1 MTVHDNPTKLNLQP
15 VSSCYS
21 GSTTRAGAVQM
32 DETDA
37 LRLLRIPSDD
47 SLSSSVAEA
56 INLEDSHYS
65 LLQKELKSE
74 AEDLEAESWTLT
86 VHQKYLKNL
95 SKEAIKREDVIYELI
110 QTEMHHVRTL
120 KILLHVYM
128 HELRKSLLIEEGK
141 LEWLFM
147 RNEELLSLHQNF
159 LKCLRGC
166 QKQSQEEGSDG
177 NYQITQLG
185 DILISQF
192 SGPLGE
198 KMRDCYT
205 VFCCHHIEAM
215 TFYKE
220 QIQNNKKLQN
230 LIKKVG
236 QLTLVRRLG
245 IPECFLLVTQRIM
258 KYPVLVERIIQN
270 TEVNTEE
277 YKALV
282 ESLALMKDF
291 ISHVNTQ
298 VSEYEKATRLRNISL
313 RLEPKSV
320 GRLKDGRVLRREELL
335 QGDRLLLYEGL
346 VTWKSSGRHKDVHA
360 VLLSDMLLFL
370 QEKDQKFVFAAVDNR
385 PPVISL
391 QKLIVREVAH
401 EEKAMFL
408 ICACTISMPEMYEIY
423 TSSREERVTWT
434 TNIRKAVE
442 CHREE
447 TYYREHVSQ
456 LQHYQDL
463 LKSRDDVIKQSLI
476 DKQRVFAAL
485 YEDTM
490 EQEAPHSGLLLRGD
504 TLDLQQGETLLKG
517 AINEVENL
525 QNLLLLRI
533 KDPNLLMEEIN
544 TPAVIRST
552 ESSGDANNSQG
563 EEDNDWS
570 SNIPVYH
577 SHATLNLKPRDADYY
592 SEDQVDSAD
601 DETDNHSERN
611 CHSCSTPF
619 HEAEVCDSVILLAQR
634 LYSLQAVIVQQD
646 SQIELQHAFHS
657 MSKQPTRPYSNNV
670 LLEQE
675 KQRNLEKH
683 KEELANLHKVKAQ
696 HQEEQQR
703 WEKERERQRIQQE
716 ALEMQLQQ
724 REEEC
729 RRREAMLSEEKVEL
743 ERHRESYQQD
753 LERLRE
759 SIQSVEKEKERLTY
773 EKEQVEKIKSK
784 YVPGN
789 YDEAMSLYSNPSFR
803 GSVVNGGGPS
813 SSTPKRN
820 KVLDVA
826 PKVPPRKES
835 MSIQTTKAELPIHL
849 LSTTNQVLKSSAI
862 HQQIPTKLATLSK
875 GKEKGS
881 KTKTHHQR
889 THSAAHNISG
899 TTSYRKVKVG
909 IVIQLHL
916 LSQNI
921 AIHPIWWT
929 C

>member
-1 MTVHDNPTKLNLQP
+1 MSEYLSIPN
-15 VSSCYS
+15 
-21 GSTTRAGAVQM
+21 RAGAVQM

-434 TNIRKAVE
+434 TNIRKAVDT
-442 CHREE
+442 CLNLSCCS
-447 TYYREHVSQ
+447 TS
-456 LQHYQDL
+456 DL

-563 EEDNDWS
+563 E
-570 SNIPVYH
+570 I
-577 SHATLNLKPRDADYY
+577 
-592 SEDQVDSAD
+592 
-601 DETDNHSERN
+601 
-611 CHSCSTPF
+611 
-619 HEAEVCDSVILLAQR
+619 VILLAQR

-889 THSAAHNISG
+889 THSAGQGCIYVQKSTH
-899 TTSYRKVKVG
+899 TPP
-909 IVIQLHL
+909 H
-916 LSQNI
+916 
-921 AIHPIWWT
+921 
-929 C
+929 